1 MPMPRA
7 RTRSEAHV
15 YMDLVPCPCGE
26 NEFDPDVDVLDPEPP
41 RVLRYFGE
49 CPRCGRSREFVF
61 ELAAPPAAEPSG
73 FVLGHGDEPSTIID
87 AGQWLLVAEMSRR
100 VLEQLAESGESLT
113 AAQIPAVH
121 DTVLLAAAAVDEI
134 RKFLPA
140 GASELPADAF
150 WTEQG
155 RAVRSVAGE
164 LLRPDELAA
173 ARARR
178 WAAVAEFEALYGIDE
193 DDEDDEDET
202 AVPPAGPSPARGDV
216 SFR

>member
-1 MPMPRA
+1 MSMPRA
-7 RTRSEAHV
+7 RTRSEAYV

-26 NEFDPDVDVLDPEPP
+26 NEFAPDVDVLDPEPP
-41 RVLRYFGE
+41 RVLRYVGE

-61 ELAAPPAAEPSG
+61 ELAEPPAAPPTG
-73 FVLGHGDEPSTIID
+73 YVLGYGDEPSTIID
-87 AGQWLLVAEMSRR
+87 AGQWLLVAEMCRR
-100 VLEQLAESGESLT
+100 VLEQVADSGESLT
-113 AAQIPAVH
+113 ASQVPAVH

-140 GASELPADAF
+140 GAEELPADAF

-193 DDEDDEDET
+193 DDDADDE
-202 AVPPAGPSPARGDV
+202 PSSARGDV
-216 SFR
+216 NFR